1 MQTPPNQGY
10 QPIQGVPAT
19 TQESVPAPN
28 LIAAAYGFIWVVV
41 LVYLLA
47 LRRRG
52 RTTEHEIDEL
62 KKTIDAAASRAQAG
76 GGR

>member
-28 LIAAAYGFIWVVV
+28 LLAAAYGFIWVAV
-41 LVYLLA
+41 LAYLLMVW
-47 LRRRG
+47 RRA

-62 KKTIDAAASRAQAG
+62 KKKIDGASARAQAG